1 MMPKNIE
8 LHIEELVLH
17 GFAPG
22 DRYRIAEGVEQEL
35 TRLLA
40 DRGVPESLERGGE
53 VANMDGGA
61 FEVAQG
67 SRAQVVG
74 AQVAKAAYGGLKR

>member
-1 MMPKNIE
+1 MKPKNVE

-17 GFAPG
+17 GFSPG
-22 DRYRIAEGVEQEL
+22 DRYRVGEAVEQEL

-40 DRGVPESLERGGE
+40 DRGVPQSLEGGGE
-53 VANMDGGA
+53 IGHVDGGA
-61 FEVAQG
+61 IEVAPD

-74 AQVAKAAYGGLKR
+74 AQVAKAVYGGLRQ